1 VPNTDLPAA
10 WEPSAHEEE
19 ISLRWQEAGLF
30 TADPASEKP
39 KFSIVVP
46 PPNVT
51 GNLHVGHAM
60 EHAVMDAVCRRKRM
74 QGFEVL
80 YLPGFDHASIAT
92 QAAIESQL
100 AAEGTSR
107 HELGREA
114 FLARAFAWK
123 EQVRGNISA
132 QMRRLGDSVDWSR
145 ERFTMDDGMVKAVR
159 TVFKQL
165 FDAGLVY
172 QAERLVNW
180 SPKQRTAISDAEVI
194 HKEVDGELVSLRYGS
209 LRDAEPHIVVA
220 TTRVETMLGDVA
232 VAVHPDDER
241 YRHLVG
247 TTLPH
252 PLVDREL
259 RIVADSHVDPE
270 FGTGAVKIT
279 PAHDPN
285 DFELAQRHGLAM
297 LTIMD
302 EDARIDG
309 TGTRFDGMD
318 RFEARKAVRLEL
330 ADQGR
335 VVAEVRPYKHSVGHS
350 ERGGEPVEPRLSLQW
365 FLKTESLAKAAGEQV
380 RSGAMPIL
388 PEGLASRWFEWTD
401 NMRDWCVSRQLWW
414 GHRIPVWHGPAGE
427 IRCFGHDEEIPEGW
441 TQEEDVLDTWFSS
454 GLWAFATLGW
464 PDATPELAAFY
475 PVSLLVTGYDIL
487 FFWAVRMAMFGSW
500 ASQASHA
507 AARTGQALAQ
517 APFRQLWFHGLVR
530 DEKGQKM
537 SKTKGNVINPLDW
550 LDRFGADATRF
561 ALLRGVV
568 PGSDVPMGESNAIA
582 ARNFVT
588 KLFNATRFAV
598 LSGASE
604 GYGSDLA
611 HAPLTEADCW
621 ILGRLE
627 AVRAEA
633 DSALEVG
640 EFAKAAQALYQF
652 TWDEFCD
659 WYLEIAK
666 LQLSGLVGAGGKAHG
681 TRAVLARVLDT
692 LLRLLH
698 PIMPFVTDMLW
709 RSLTS
714 GETLATQSW
723 PEPLPYAAEAS
734 VLSRVADV
742 QTLITDIRRFRSE
755 QGLPPGQRIP
765 ACLDGL
771 AEAGLGDWEEQIRSF
786 ARVGT
791 PQEGFNQTAAVESS
805 LAAGVVVVRLD
816 LSGTVD
822 EDALRARL
830 TKDVAAQR
838 KEFDSTGAKLA
849 DESFLAKAPEH
860 VVEKIRVRHETA
872 KAEIERL
879 EAKLRTVGGG
889 APPAGLAKHE
899 VGSA

>member
-1 VPNTDLPAA
+1 MPNPETTNETLPSA
-10 WEPSAHEEE
+10 WEPSAHEDE
-19 ISLRWQEAGLF
+19 IYRRWQEAGLF

-60 EHAVMDAVCRRKRM
+60 EHAVMDAICRRKRM
-74 QGFEVL
+74 QGYEVL

-114 FLARAFAWK
+114 FLERAFAWK
-123 EQVRGNISA
+123 EEVRGNISG

-145 ERFTMDDGMVKAVR
+145 ERFTMDDGLVKAVR

-180 SPKQRTAISDAEVI
+180 SPKQRTAISDAEVV

-209 LRDAEPHIVVA
+209 LKDDEPHIVVA

-241 YRHLVG
+241 YRRLVG

-252 PLVDREL
+252 PLVGREL
-259 RIVADSHVDPE
+259 RIVADTHVDPE

-297 LTIMD
+297 LTVMD
-302 EDARIDG
+302 EDGKIAG

-330 ADQGR
+330 AEQGR

-365 FLKTESLAKAAGEQV
+365 FLKVESLAKAAGEQV
-380 RSGAMPIL
+380 RSELMPIA
-388 PEGLASRWFEWTD
+388 PEGLAARWFDWTD

-414 GHRIPVWHGPAGE
+414 GHRIPVWYGPAGE
-427 IRCFGHDEEIPEGW
+427 VRCFGHDEEIPEGW
-441 TQEEDVLDTWFSS
+441 TQEHDVLDTWFSS

-464 PDATPELAAFY
+464 PERTPELEAFY
-475 PVSLLVTGYDIL
+475 PVSVLVTGYDIL
-487 FFWAVRMAMFGSW
+487 FFWAVRMAMFGGW
-500 ASQASHA
+500 VAQE
-507 AARTGQALAQ
+507 GLAQ
-517 APFRQLWFHGLVR
+517 APFRELWFHGLVR

-537 SKTKGNVINPLDW
+537 SKSKGNVINPLDW

-561 ALLRGVV
+561 ALLRGVA
-568 PGSDVPMGESNAIA
+568 PGTDVPMGESNAIA

-588 KLFNATRFAV
+588 KLFNATRFA
-598 LSGASE
+598 LISGAAE
-604 GYGSDLA
+604 GFGASLDENS
-611 HAPLTEADCW
+611 LTDADRW

-627 AVRAEA
+627 EVRAEA
-633 DSALEVG
+633 DSAFETG
-640 EFAKAAQALYQF
+640 EFAKASHALYQF

-659 WYLEIAK
+659 WYLELAK
-666 LQLSGLVGAGGKAHG
+666 LQLPERPDS
-681 TRAVLARVLDT
+681 TRAVLARVLDV

-698 PIMPFVTDMLW
+698 PSMPFVTEVLW
-709 RSLTS
+709 QALAG
-714 GETLATQSW
+714 GETLVSASW
-723 PEPLPYAAEAS
+723 PAPLGHQADPAALA
-734 VLSRVADV
+734 RVTGA

-765 ACLDGL
+765 AALDGL
-771 AEAGLGDWEEQIRSF
+771 AEAGLADWAEQIRAF
-786 ARVGT
+786 ARVGV
-791 PQEGFNQTAAVESS
+791 PEEGFNQTAAVESALGS
-805 LAAGVVVVRLD
+805 GVVVVRFD

-822 EDALRARL
+822 KDALRKRL
-830 TKDVAAQR
+830 EKDIATQQ
-838 KEFDSTGAKLA
+838 KELDGTAVKLG
-849 DESFLAKAPEH
+849 DESFLAKAPEP
-860 VVEKIRVRHETA
+860 VVAKIRARNETA

-879 EAKLRTVGGG
+879 EAKLEELR
-889 APPAGLAKHE
+889 
-899 VGSA
+899 

>member
-1 VPNTDLPAA
+1 MPNPETTNETLPPG
-10 WEPSAHEEE
+10 WEPSAHEDE
-19 ISLRWQEAGLF
+19 IYRRWQDSGLF

-60 EHAVMDAVCRRKRM
+60 EHAVMDAICRRKRM
-74 QGFEVL
+74 QGYEVL

-92 QAAIESQL
+92 QAAIDKQL
-100 AAEGTSR
+100 AEEGTSR

-114 FLARAFAWK
+114 FLERAFAWK
-123 EQVRGNISA
+123 EQVRGNISG

-145 ERFTMDDGMVKAVR
+145 ERFTMDEGMVKAVR

-165 FDAGLVY
+165 FDAGLIY

-180 SPKQRTAISDAEVI
+180 SPKQRTVISDAEVI

-209 LRDAEPHIVVA
+209 LKDDEPHIVVA

-252 PLVDREL
+252 PLVEREL
-259 RIVADSHVDPE
+259 RIVADAHVDPE

-297 LTIMD
+297 LTVMD
-302 EDARIDG
+302 EDGKIAG

-365 FLKTESLAKAAGEQV
+365 FLKVEPLAKAAGEQV
-380 RSGAMPIL
+380 RSGAMPIA
-388 PEGLASRWFEWTD
+388 PEGLVPRWFEWTD

-414 GHRIPVWHGPAGE
+414 GHRIPVWYGPEGE
-427 IRCFGHDEEIPEGW
+427 VRCFGPGEEIPDGW
-441 TQEEDVLDTWFSS
+441 RQEEDVLDTWFSS

-464 PDATPELAAFY
+464 PEKTPELEAFY
-475 PVSLLVTGYDIL
+475 PVSVLVTGYDIL
-487 FFWAVRMAMFGSW
+487 FFWAVRMAMFGGW
-500 ASQASHA
+500 VGQ
-507 AARTGQALAQ
+507 TGQSATATSAQGLAQ
-517 APFRQLWFHGLVR
+517 APFRELWFHGLVR

-537 SKTKGNVINPLDW
+537 SKSKGNVINPLDW

-561 ALLRGVV
+561 ALLRAVA
-568 PGSDVPMGESNAIA
+568 PGADVPMGESNAIA

-588 KLFNATRFAV
+588 KLFNATRFA
-598 LSGASE
+598 LISGAAE
-604 GYGSDLA
+604 GFGAELA
-611 HAPLTEADCW
+611 QQSLTDADRW

-627 AVRAEA
+627 EVRAEA
-633 DSALEVG
+633 DSALEAG
-640 EFAKAAQALYQF
+640 EFAKASQALYQF

-659 WYLEIAK
+659 WYLELAK
-666 LQLSGLVGAGGKAHG
+666 LQMPGRADS

-698 PIMPFVTDMLW
+698 PIMPFVTDVLW
-709 RSLTS
+709 RSLTG
-714 GETLATQSW
+714 GETLASAPW
-723 PEPLPYAAEAS
+723 PEPLAHRADPA
-734 VLSRVADV
+734 VLARVAAA

-765 ACLDGL
+765 AALDGL
-771 AEAGLGDWEEQIRSF
+771 AEAGIAGWEEQIRAF
-786 ARVGT
+786 AKVAA
-791 PQEGFNQTAAVESS
+791 PAEDFNQTAAVESALGS
-805 LAAGVVVVRLD
+805 GVVVVRFD
-816 LSGTVD
+816 LSGAVD
-822 EDALRARL
+822 KDALRKRL
-830 TKDVAAQR
+830 EKDVAAQQ
-838 KEFDSTGAKLA
+838 KERDGTEAKLS

-860 VVEKIRVRHETA
+860 VVEKIRARHETA

-879 EAKLRTVGGG
+879 EAKLKE
-889 APPAGLAKHE
+889 LL
-899 VGSA
+899 